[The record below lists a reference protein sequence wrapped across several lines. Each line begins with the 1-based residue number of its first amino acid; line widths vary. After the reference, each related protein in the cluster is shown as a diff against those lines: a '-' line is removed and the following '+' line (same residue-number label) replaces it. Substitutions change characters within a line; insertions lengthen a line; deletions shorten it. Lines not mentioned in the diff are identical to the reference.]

1 MKVVTEMPQ
10 SISEGPLF
18 SKQFFFLAISQVGGH
33 FQLFFSRAGCGV
45 CTVLVHCKDT
55 RRELLLQGGMR
66 WAMGETVETQAKLA
80 EHLRY
85 VIQCEM
91 GIKGYSFLLASLGC
105 ARTVC
110 FCVNL
115 KRGCKHFKD
124 V

>member
-1 MKVVTEMPQ
+1 
-10 SISEGPLF
+10 
-18 SKQFFFLAISQVGGH
+18 
-33 FQLFFSRAGCGV
+33 
-45 CTVLVHCKDT
+45 
-55 RRELLLQGGMR
+55 MR
-66 WAMGETVETQAKLA
+66 WAMGETVETQAVLA

-91 GIKGYSFLLASLGC
+91 GIKGYSFLLVSWFSFAWVVQELS
-105 ARTVC
+105 VSC